1 MRPGAAQEM
10 LRRLDSRY
18 LAGAKAGRQFG
29 NAEIVQGFAG

>member
-10 LRRLDSRY
+10 LRRLDGGY

-29 NAEIVQGFAG
+29 NAEIVQRFAG